1 MARMSLFSSDEEKD
15 ARSAEVRAEVERLG
29 PLPLPQL
36 AQEVMIRVYGSGGP
50 GAGGSAD
57 YQETLKPFDPTD
69 TGIFP
74 GVDEELKMSLEEL
87 VQEGMQQLTN
97 SALVVMPL
105 RGGDITRPR
114 YRLTRT
120 GRAALGSG
128 DIATRI
134 AQ

>member
-1 MARMSLFSSDEEKD
+1 MSLFGSDEKKE
-15 ARSAEVRAEVERLG
+15 ARSAEVRAEIERLG
-29 PLPLPQL
+29 SLPLPQL

-74 GVDEELKMSLEEL
+74 GVDEELRVLLEEL

-97 SALVVMPL
+97 SALVVVPF

-114 YRLTRT
+114 YRLPRT
-120 GRAALGSG
+120 GRAALESG
-128 DIATRI
+128 HIATRI